1 MEVIDDVKSQTKP
14 SWLKKKYLLAENWGH
29 CFVGSKESTVRWLLE
44 IGVGVIAGQVRNG
57 NRWEDMHRAEIAD
70 MQEEIDDNMIVDVWA
85 TEFEGE
91 IVMVTDIPDW
101 ARDRETA
108 GIVHAARSKQAS
120 ETLRQLWAQQRSRG
134 TFGTVLTLRLSNAEK
149 TLVDW
154 IVARTSEPLRKKNG
168 FTQTHAGWY
177 IERERAFDDT
187 SKHRKHFSVSPES
200 EPLVQGERA

>member
-1 MEVIDDVKSQTKP
+1 MEVIDEVDSRTKP
-14 SWLKKKYLLAENWGH
+14 SWLKKKYLLAETWSH

-44 IGVGVIAGQVRNG
+44 IGVGVIAGQVLNG

-108 GIVHAARSKQAS
+108 GLVHASRSKQAS
-120 ETLRQLWAQQRSRG
+120 ETLRQLWAQQRSRRA
-134 TFGTVLTLRLSNAEK
+134 FGTVLTLRLSNAEK

-154 IVARTSEPLRKKNG
+154 IVARTSGPLRKKNG
-168 FTQTHAGWY
+168 FTQTHTGWS

-187 SKHRKHFSVSPES
+187 SRHRKHFSESPES
-200 EPLVQGERA
+200 RPVDQGGQV

>member
-1 MEVIDDVKSQTKP
+1 
-14 SWLKKKYLLAENWGH
+14 
-29 CFVGSKESTVRWLLE
+29 
-44 IGVGVIAGQVRNG
+44 
-57 NRWEDMHRAEIAD
+57 
-70 MQEEIDDNMIVDVWA
+70 MIP
-85 TEFEGE
+85 GE
-91 IVMVTDIPDW
+91 KD
-101 ARDRETA
+101 
-108 GIVHAARSKQAS
+108 S
-120 ETLRQLWAQQRSRG
+120 
-134 TFGTVLTLRLSNAEK
+134 FGTVLTLRLSNAEK

>member
-1 MEVIDDVKSQTKP
+1 MEVIDEVNSETKP

-44 IGVGVIAGQVRNG
+44 IGVGVIAGQVLNG

-70 MQEEIDDNMIVDVWA
+70 MQEEIDDNMIVDMWA

-108 GIVHAARSKQAS
+108 GIVHAARSKLAS
-120 ETLRQLWAQQRSRG
+120 DTLRQLWAQQRSRG
-134 TFGTVLTLRLSNAEK
+134 TFGTVLTLRLSNAER

-154 IVARTSEPLRKKNG
+154 VVARTSEPLRKKNG
-168 FTQTHAGWY
+168 FTQTQMGWV
-177 IERERAFDDT
+177 IERERAFDDEA
-187 SKHRKHFSVSPES
+187 RLRMNFAVSPES
-200 EPLVQGERA
+200 LVTETQKR